1 MWYNKKAMPIIGHE
15 RVISF
20 FEKMI
25 DRNALSQSYCF
36 VGKEKVG
43 KRTVAR
49 YLSTKLLKTD
59 DAKLDTHPDFYYLS
73 RQIDEKTEKLKKEIS
88 IAQARSI
95 KERLGRKS
103 WFGGHQVVIIDE
115 AELLNEESGN
125 ALLKILE
132 EAGSDRVF
140 FLLVSD
146 DSHLLT
152 TIRSRCQMIYFPL
165 VKNKQIED
173 GLVELGYE
181 RSVAVEVANLS
192 WGRPGRA
199 VEFCADPN
207 LAKNFNNELERW
219 EKIVSVPFYKK
230 IKETEDL
237 FNDKT
242 ESIRTGEKLQGILES
257 WAVLWRNI
265 ILDKLASR
273 ENKIISTSKLSLLQ
287 MVKLVDSFK
296 KSQILLAQNINPK
309 LVIEQILLSLN

>member
-1 MWYNKKAMPIIGHE
+1 MSIIGHE
-15 RVISF
+15 KIVSF
-20 FEKMI
+20 FEKVI
-25 DRNALSQSYCF
+25 DKNSLSQSYCF
-36 VGKEKVG
+36 VGKEQIG
-43 KRTVAR
+43 KRAVAR
-49 YLSTKLLKTD
+49 YLSAKLLKID
-59 DAKLDTHPDFYYLS
+59 EVKLDTHPDFYYLS

-95 KERLGRKS
+95 KDRLGRKS
-103 WFGGHQVVIIDE
+103 WFGGHQAVIIDE

-146 DSHLLT
+146 DSQLLP
-152 TIRSRCQMIYFPL
+152 TIKSRCQMIYFPL
-165 VKNKQIED
+165 VKIEQIED
-173 GLVELGYE
+173 GLVKLGY
-181 RSVAVEVANLS
+181 SQDLANKAAGLS

-199 VEFCADPN
+199 VEICADN
-207 LAKNFNNELERW
+207 DLTKNFNNELDRW
-219 EKIVSVPFYKK
+219 EKIVNVPFYKK

-242 ESIRTGEKLQGILES
+242 ESVRAGEKLQGVLES

-265 ILDKLASR
+265 ILDKLANR
-273 ENKIISTSKLSLLQ
+273 ENKIISASKLSLLQ
-287 MVKLVDSFK
+287 MVRLVDSFK
-296 KSQILLAQNINPK
+296 QSQVLLAQNINPK

>member
-1 MWYNKKAMPIIGHE
+1 MELQKPMPIIGHE
-15 RVISF
+15 RIISF

-25 DRNALSQSYCF
+25 AKNSLSQSYCF

-49 YLSTKLLKTD
+49 YLSAKLLKVD
-59 DAKLDTHPDFYYLS
+59 EAKLDTHPDFYYLS

-95 KERLGRKS
+95 KERLGRRS
-103 WFGGHQVVIIDE
+103 WFGGHQAVIIDE

-125 ALLKILE
+125 ALLKLLE

-146 DSHLLT
+146 DSQLLT

-165 VKNKQIED
+165 VRNIQIED
-173 GLVELGYE
+173 GLIELGYDNKT
-181 RSVAVEVANLS
+181 AVEAAKLS

-199 VEFCADPN
+199 VELCADPS
-207 LAKNFNNELERW
+207 LAKNFNNELDRW
-219 EKIVSVPFYKK
+219 EKLVSAPFYKK
-230 IKETEDL
+230 LKETEDL

-242 ESIRTGEKLQGILES
+242 ESIRTGEKLQGILDS
-257 WAVLWRNI
+257 WAVLWRDI
-265 ILDKLASR
+265 ILDKLANR
-273 ENKIISTSKLSLLQ
+273 ENKIMTASRLSLVQ
-287 MVKLVDSFK
+287 MVNLVDSFK
-296 KSQILLAQNINPK
+296 RAQILLAQNINPK
-309 LVIEQILLSLN
+309 LVVEQILLSLN